1 MTRFGRSAIA
11 RYATITALAW
21 ACALVAAPSAG
32 ANHVPPRYY
41 TLQIPARDDTPQNV
55 RLYATL
61 GGVGNGNR
69 LGDPVIL
76 ATRAGLNPKQEWLI
90 IDPRYPNLPEEV
102 VTGGTGWDCWIPIC
116 GARFQG
122 QPGNLRGGRSKL
134 VSRYSGK
141 CLTISGVVADGAEI
155 TQRTCRET
163 DPKQIWWILVDV
175 RRNYSTVGPVHWY
188 RSGELRCLGQGSRR
202 AGRQLTVHRR
212 RTSSEPCPH
221 WVVRHAVTG
230 FWRRPFTNPF

>member
-1 MTRFGRSAIA
+1 MTRLGTRCIA
-11 RYATITALAW
+11 RWATIAALTC
-21 ACALVAAPSAG
+21 ACGLTAAPSAG

-69 LGDPVIL
+69 IGDPVLL
-76 ATRAGLNPKQEWLI
+76 ATRAGLNARQEWLA

-102 VTGGTGWDCWIPIC
+102 VRGGTGWDCWLIIC
-116 GARFQG
+116 VPGFEGR
-122 QPGNLRGGRSKL
+122 PGNLRGARVKL

-141 CLTISGVVADGAEI
+141 CLSISGVVAEGADI
-155 TQRTCRET
+155 VQRSCRET
-163 DPKQIWWILVDV
+163 DPKQVWHFLVDV
-175 RRNYSTVGPVHWY
+175 RRGYAAVEPVYWY
-188 RSGELRCLGQGSRR
+188 RYGELRCLGRGAGR

-212 RTSSEPCPH
+212 IRSSEPCPH
-221 WVVRHAVTG
+221 WVIRHAVTG
-230 FWRRPFTNPF
+230 SWRRPFTNPF